1 MTSFILASGNAHKAE
16 EFKDLFK
23 DVLSVTAAPHSIEVD
38 ETGKTYTENAFL
50 KAKAY
55 YDTFKTP
62 ALADDSGLIVEALP
76 DILGVQSARFAP
88 ELKDYHDKCRH
99 LLSLLDETKS
109 ENRGAY
115 FTCVLCFYLS
125 PEEVH
130 FFEGR
135 VSGVIG
141 SDLQGSGGFGYDPI
155 FIPERKEQDG
165 KSLAELPEWK
175 NLFSHRARA
184 AHAALQ
190 FFKGSKETID
200 KIDK

>member
-16 EFKDLFK
+16 EFKDLFAGT
-23 DVLSVTAAPHSIEVD
+23 LSITAAPKTLDVD

-55 YDTFKTP
+55 FEAYQKP

-88 ELKDYHDKCRH
+88 DLKDYADKCKKVID
-99 LLSLLDETKS
+99 LLANK
-109 ENRGAY
+109 ENRNAY

-125 PEEVH
+125 PEEVY

-135 VSGVIG
+135 VHGVIG
-141 SDLQGSGGFGYDPI
+141 NELKGDGGFGYDPV
-155 FIPERKEQDG
+155 FIPERKENDG
-165 KSLAELPEWK
+165 LSLAQLPEWK
-175 NLFSHRARA
+175 NEFSHRAKA
-184 AHAALQ
+184 SQAALQ
-190 FFKGSKETID
+190 FFKESMD
-200 KIDK
+200 KSRKKP